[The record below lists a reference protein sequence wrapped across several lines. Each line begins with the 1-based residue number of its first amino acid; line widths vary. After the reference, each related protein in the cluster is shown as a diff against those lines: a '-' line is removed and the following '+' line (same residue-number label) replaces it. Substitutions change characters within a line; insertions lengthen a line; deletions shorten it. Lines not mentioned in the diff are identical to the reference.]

1 MGIRL
6 FEFLLAILGVVTI
19 IWMFILIF
27 ATFSKSKKYS
37 SFTKW
42 ITDET
47 TKSENSANKS
57 TSQDGPAEEVKK

>member
-27 ATFSKSKKYS
+27 ATFSKSKRYS

-42 ITDET
+42 ITDEVP
-47 TKSENSANKS
+47 KNENNVNKP